1 MRIEVTE
8 EKLQQFKEL
17 VETLEKLN
25 SDSDYPL
32 HMALTAMVNEHI
44 NNLSDDQV
52 IQLSEDRGYK
62 VVPSLQEIMFGDGKH
77 IISTVMQRPPGIGS
91 EWAGFC
97 VTKQDCSV
105 GEKFETNAE
114 YDTDLGAFL
123 RIVSTNPVSLD
134 MIIKACEHA
143 KKELPK
149 EK

>member
-1 MRIEVTE
+1 MSYITHK
-8 EKLQQFKEL
+8 KLLPSSRPASPPPTPKTSDEQLIKQ
-17 VETLEKLN
+17 LE
-25 SDSDYPL
+25 
-32 HMALTAMVNEHI
+32 A
-44 NNLSDDQV
+44 
-52 IQLSEDRGYK
+52 RGYAVGK
-62 VVPSLQEIMFGDGKH
+62 DMQEIMLGDGKH
-77 IISTVMQRPPGIGS
+77 IISAVMQRPPGIGS

-97 VTKQDCSV
+97 VTRQDCPV